1 MSKVYFWETVLLC
14 AVFCS
19 VLPARYAVCSQEN
32 DPKYVYLTFDDGP
45 LGGSEKIERV
55 VRAEQVKINV
65 FVVGKVM
72 ETNTRLQSYFEL
84 YRENPYIDVY
94 NHSFSHADNQ
104 YAQYYKNPQG
114 VLEDIIKNETLFRLP
129 YKIVR
134 LPGGNIWR
142 LGDRKRDDGKE
153 CAAAADLL
161 AAHSYTVVGWDL
173 EWRHDSRTGAP
184 IQSVAVMMARVTTLF
199 ETERMF
205 TPGHLVLLLH
215 DEMFRKNKDENQLKL
230 FITALKQQ
238 GYILEHLRRYP
249 DIAAR
254 QANALAKL
262 YRNFQYKIQINP
274 QYAVVIGRLA
284 RWLEASRYWPLVRL
298 CGSGL

>member
-1 MSKVYFWETVLLC
+1 MSKVYFWGTVFPF
-14 AVFCS
+14 VFFCS
-19 VLPARYAVCSQEN
+19 MLPARYAVCSQEN

-45 LGGSEKIERV
+45 LAGSGKIDRI
-55 VRAEQVKINV
+55 VRAEQIKINV

-72 ETNTRLQSYFEL
+72 ETNKKLQSYFAL

-114 VLEDIIKNETLFRLP
+114 VVEDIIKNETLFRLP

-153 CAAAADLL
+153 CSAAADLL
-161 AAHSYTVVGWDL
+161 AAKGYTVVGWDL

-184 IQSVAVMMARVTTLF
+184 IQSVAVMMARIATLF

-215 DEMFRKNKDENQLKL
+215 DEMFRKHKDENQLKL
-230 FITALKQQ
+230 FIAALKKQ

-249 DIAAR
+249 DIAAQ
-254 QANALAKL
+254 QADACARF
-262 YRNFQYKIQINP
+262 YRKIFYKIHIKP

-284 RWLEASRYWPLVRL
+284 RWLETNRYWPLVRL